1 LWVEPYL
8 KVTDMSNTTLYRW
21 LKSGKNEKTQVR
33 LATIKEAAK
42 LMSEKFN
49 KKIREHNISYLIQY
63 GRVKKYKISNR
74 VFVDVSEVE
83 EYYKKSFYGRRQE
96 WEKELGIKLDWK
108 LAFDA
113 LTEKERTKHVH
124 GIHPYKG
131 KYIPHLVEYFLERYF
146 KPGDIVIDPF
156 MGSGTTLIQA
166 LEMGIHSIG
175 IEISP
180 FNCLIAEV
188 KLQKYNLNKLESTL
202 LKLLDET
209 KRHVERR
216 PNKKFDEEV
225 DKLIERYNQQYFTL
239 EYKRELSKGETNEKE
254 YAEKVMLK
262 FQEEYSKLKEK
273 YKEKIRKDGIFKD
286 KKFLYTWYSPEI
298 KEELRFYLSLI
309 RKIPDDNIKKVAMII
324 LSRTARSVRATTH
337 FDLATLKKPV
347 FDPYYC
353 FKHKKICKPVT
364 TIWNHLKLYTYDTLE
379 RIKTFSKLR
388 KDAFY
393 AVINADSRMVDI
405 DEELKVQNPGFYKL
419 FRKKRTQGIITSP
432 PYLGQIDYH
441 EQHAYA
447 YELFDLPRLDEL
459 EIGPKYKGTS
469 KKAQREYID
478 GIVKVLLNMKR
489 FLSKD
494 ANIFIVVNDKKV
506 LYPEII
512 RKSGLELIKEFKRP
526 VLNRTERDRRP
537 YYESIFHLKI
547 PNG

>member
-1 LWVEPYL
+1 VTNLDNVTLDKWV
-8 KVTDMSNTTLYRW
+8 
-21 LKSGKNEKTQVR
+21 KSKKSEEDQRV
-33 LATIKEAAK
+33 LVPIKEAAK

-49 KKIREHNISYLIQY
+49 KEIREHNISYLVQY
-63 GRVKKYKISNR
+63 GRVKKYKIGNR
-74 VFVDVSEVE
+74 VFVDINEVE
-83 EYYKKSFYGRRQE
+83 EYYKKLFYERRE
-96 WEKELGIKLDWK
+96 KWEKELGMKLDWE
-108 LAFDA
+108 LAFDM

-131 KYIPHLVEYFLERYF
+131 KYIPQLVEYFLERYF

-156 MGSGTTLIQA
+156 MGSGTTLVQA

-188 KLQKYNLNKLESTL
+188 KLQKYDLDKLEHTL

-209 KRHVERR
+209 RKHIEER
-216 PNKKFDEEV
+216 PNREFDEEV
-225 DKLIERYNQQYFTL
+225 DRLIAKYNQQYFDL
-239 EYKRELSKGETNEKE
+239 DYKRKLHMGEINEKE
-254 YAEKVMLK
+254 YAEKVMKK
-262 FQEEYSKLKEK
+262 FQEEYSRLKEK
-273 YKEKIRKDGIFKD
+273 YKEKIRKDGIFAD

-298 KEELRFYLSLI
+298 REELMFYLNLI
-309 RKIPDDNIKKVAMII
+309 KEIQDDTIKKVAMII

-353 FKHKKICKPVT
+353 FKHKKICRPVT
-364 TIWNHLKLYTYDTLE
+364 TIWKHLKLYTYDTLE

-393 AVINADSRMVDI
+393 AVINADSRTVDI
-405 DEELKVQNPGFYKL
+405 DEKLEVQNPDFYKL
-419 FRKKRTQGIITSP
+419 FRHKRAQGIITSP
-432 PYLGQIDYH
+432 PYLGQINYH

-478 GIVKVLLNMKR
+478 GIVKVLTNMKR

-494 ANIFIVVNDKKV
+494 ANIFIVVNDNRG
-506 LYPEII
+506 LYPKII
-512 RKSGLELIKEFKRP
+512 EESGLELIKEFKRP

-547 PNG
+547 EE